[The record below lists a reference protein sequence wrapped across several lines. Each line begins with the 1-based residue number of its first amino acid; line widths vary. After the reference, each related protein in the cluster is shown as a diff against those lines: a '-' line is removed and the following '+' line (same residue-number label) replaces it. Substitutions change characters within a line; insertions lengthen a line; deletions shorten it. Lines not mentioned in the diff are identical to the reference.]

1 LTLLFSWFP
10 WVWWLA
16 DGCGRRHAGPPI
28 AVQVGAPTGG
38 SAGGP
43 VSSPCWLLSAGS
55 GLGGHCVGCPP
66 PQVSR
71 ERSRRRIHRLGTR
84 ASEGRPRWI
93 GSGAGTIAGRM
104 ASKGSGQDGPRRRC
118 FLGHAGRQPHWAA
131 SFDWPSTPEEAR
143 IIVQGALTVTAA
155 LPRSRLHLGVGQAAC
170 SPTSATT
177 GPSRAPRCSR
187 RPAGRYPAVPGP
199 ASAAG
204 YGQTVALP
212 GGDHLLGGRPSS
224 SARLLGQASA
234 SEGNA
239 WESGIPIRS
248 STDNTWRS
256 SPSGLTCSSDWANL
270 TQKSVEIIPSG
281 KDSPNARPGSW
292 LQAGRSADACGA
304 LGGNAPLGVG
314 VRSPLGVGVRSPLV
328 THAAPR

>member
-1 LTLLFSWFP
+1 MLAAVGWLWAWRTL
-10 WVWWLA
+10 
-16 DGCGRRHAGPPI
+16 RRLPTTPGEP
-28 AVQVGAPTGG
+28 GAE
-38 SAGGP
+38 
-43 VSSPCWLLSAGS
+43 
-55 GLGGHCVGCPP
+55 PP
-66 PQVSR
+66 PYPPPGDPGVGGTATVDR
-71 ERSRRRIHRLGTR
+71 FRRRDDR
-84 ASEGRPRWI
+84 
-93 GSGAGTIAGRM
+93 
-104 ASKGSGQDGPRRRC
+104 GQDGQQGKRP
-118 FLGHAGRQPHWAA
+118 GR
-131 SFDWPSTPEEAR
+131 STPAMFPR
-143 IIVQGALTVTAA
+143 TRRPTAA
-155 LPRSRLHLGVGQAAC
+155 LGRLLRLAVDAGGGSHHCSGCAHRHRSATALPDSIWGVGQAAC

>member
-1 LTLLFSWFP
+1 
-10 WVWWLA
+10 
-16 DGCGRRHAGPPI
+16 
-28 AVQVGAPTGG
+28 
-38 SAGGP
+38 

-118 FLGHAGRQPHWAA
+118 FLGHRRP
-131 SFDWPSTPEEAR
+131 
-143 IIVQGALTVTAA
+143 TAA
-155 LPRSRLHLGVGQAAC
+155 LGRLLRLAVDAGGGSHHCSGCAHRHRSATPLPDSIWGVGQAAC